1 MGNFSRGFAVTIQ
14 AIRDLEARWWR
25 RVDTSVA
32 LLAEADW
39 RTLVLFYGYCCAA
52 GIVMGG
58 MLAMLAAVL

>member
-1 MGNFSRGFAVTIQ
+1 MTL
-14 AIRDLEARWWR
+14 RDVVGLGTRWWR

-32 LLAEADW
+32 LLAEADR

-52 GIVMGG
+52 GIVLGG